1 MWEQRNKSENKQL
14 LVDINLDIAIVKCTT
29 CEDIP
34 KSCLRMHSGVHR
46 SIWDHAH
53 DWSGWGNDQRGQS
66 QGLGAVH
73 GVETEGI
80 THHPFLTITG
90 LSGVWPQRC
99 LVTVTRHEHDMPCLH
114 AQIVELVYGSSSKTV
129 SSVKRAGFCLFT
141 NVAHKQRVCS
151 SREWHVREPD
161 FSSGW
166 VGQCNFIAWV
176 EQKLSSGIR
185 LC

>member
-1 MWEQRNKSENKQL
+1 MSTRKWEWNMCEQRNKSENSYL
-14 LVDINLDIAIVKCTT
+14 WISIL
-29 CEDIP
+29 IP
-34 KSCLRMHSGVHR
+34 KSCLRVQSGVHR

-53 DWSGWGNDQRGQS
+53 GWSRWGNGQRWQS

-73 GVETEGI
+73 GVET
-80 THHPFLTITG
+80 HHPFLTIAG
-90 LSGVWPQRC
+90 FSGVWPQRC
-99 LVTVTRHEHDMPCLH
+99 LITVTRHEHNMPCLH
-114 AQIVELVYGSSSKTV
+114 AQFAELVFGSSSKTL
-129 SSVKRAGFCLFT
+129 SSVRAGFCLFT

-176 EQKLSSGIR
+176 EQKLGSGIR